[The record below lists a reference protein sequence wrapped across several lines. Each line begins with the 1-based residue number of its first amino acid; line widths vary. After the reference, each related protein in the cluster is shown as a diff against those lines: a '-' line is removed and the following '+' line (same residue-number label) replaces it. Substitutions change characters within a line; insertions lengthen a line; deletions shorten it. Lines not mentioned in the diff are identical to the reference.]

1 MISASN
7 GPDEVSNHE
16 DNLNSSMTHQYI
28 TERLIKK
35 ISRQDNL
42 WMIKKLDLTLSEK
55 GHYIKKIKVTLAIIR
70 S

>member
-1 MISASN
+1 
-7 GPDEVSNHE
+7 
-16 DNLNSSMTHQYI
+16 MTHQYI

-35 ISRQDNL
+35 IAHQDNL

-70 S
+70 L